1 MKNKIFDY
9 IIVGAG
15 SAGCVLAGR
24 LSENPDLRVCLLEAG
39 PRDRSIFI
47 HMPSGYDYLMSH
59 PKYNWR
65 YQSEPE
71 PGLDGRRIY
80 CPRGRGL
87 GGSSSINGQ
96 VFLRGHPQDY
106 ENWAKD
112 PALKHWSYAH
122 TLPYF
127 KRLENWSG
135 KESPYRGAS
144 GPVGVTRP
152 GPFSNPLS
160 QVFIEAGQEAGHSFT
175 ADVNG
180 FRQEGMFHID
190 QSIYQG
196 RRSSAA
202 VDYLKKRPNLEI
214 VTGAQVCKILL
225 NGQRAVGVVYN
236 QKGAQRELRCER
248 EVLLSA
254 GAANSPH
261 LLMISG
267 IGKAEDLKRIDVP
280 VAHNLPGVGENL
292 QDHVEL
298 YLLTEC
304 AKPITLFS
312 YMNPLGKARIGLEW
326 LLTRKGLG
334 ATNHFEAGAYFS
346 TEPGTSAP
354 NIQNAFLPLAVSYE
368 GDTRFRGHGY
378 AVSVGLMRPSS
389 RGSIKARSADA
400 NVSPEIQLNYL
411 QSESDVEELRQG
423 LAMTREIMQ
432 QKAFDPYREREI
444 NPPSNSG
451 SKAEVHSF
459 LKANVSSVYHLCG
472 TCRMGGD
479 DLAVVD
485 GDLRVRGLEGL
496 RVVDASVMPNVPGA
510 NTNASVLMIGEKA
523 ADLILGKSPLPPENL
538 PFYNAPVLQA
548 SVDQGKGKTIGSG
561 V

>member
-1 MKNKIFDY
+1 MKIKKFDY

-24 LSENPDLRVCLLEAG
+24 LSENPDLRICLLEAG
-39 PRDRSIFI
+39 PKDRSIFI
-47 HMPSGYDYLMSH
+47 HMPSGYDYLMTH

-71 PGLDGRRIY
+71 VGLDGRRIY

-96 VFLRGHPQDY
+96 VFLRGHPLDY
-106 ENWAKD
+106 EEWAKD

-135 KESPYRGAS
+135 EQSPYRGTS

-152 GPFSNPLS
+152 DSFSNSLS
-160 QVFIEAGQEAGHSFT
+160 QVFIEAGQQAGHSFT

-180 FRQEGMFHID
+180 FRRQGMFHID
-190 QSIYQG
+190 QSIYHG

-202 VDYLKKRPNLEI
+202 VDYLVKRPNLEI
-214 VTGAQVCKILL
+214 VTDALVGRILL
-225 NGQRAVGVVYN
+225 DGQRAVGVLYN
-236 QKGAQRELRCER
+236 RKGEHHEVRCER

-254 GAANSPH
+254 GAVNSPH
-261 LLMISG
+261 LLMMSG

-292 QDHVEL
+292 QDHVEF

-304 AKPITLFS
+304 TKPITLFGS
-312 YMNPLGKARIGLEW
+312 MNPLGKARIGLEW

-334 ATNHFEAGAYFS
+334 ATNHFEAGAYYS
-346 TEPGTSAP
+346 TDPGNDSP

-368 GDTRFRGHGY
+368 GDSRFQGHGY
-378 AVSVGLMRPSS
+378 AVSVGIMRPSS
-389 RGSIKARSADA
+389 RGYIKAQSANA
-400 NVSPEIQLNYL
+400 NVAPKIQLNYL
-411 QSESDVEELRQG
+411 QSESDLEELRQG
-423 LAMTREIMQ
+423 LHMTRQILR
-432 QKAFDPYREREI
+432 QKAFDPYRGREI
-444 NPPSNSG
+444 NAPPETK
-451 SKAEVHSF
+451 SKSEINSF

-472 TCRMGGD
+472 TCRMGSD

-485 GDLRVRGLEGL
+485 GNLRVRGLEGL
-496 RVVDASVMPNVPGA
+496 RIVDASVMPNVPSA

-523 ADLILGKSPLPPENL
+523 ADMILGRPPLARENL
-538 PFYNAPVLQA
+538 PFYSGSAISAAVVL
-548 SVDQGKGKTIGSG
+548 GKELQPTNR
-561 V
+561 